1 MRKIIVVLAAILAI
15 ACKPAVGPAPTHGA
29 PTKIEVSGKK
39 GLFLAS
45 GSPSK
50 SLRLSR
56 SLTGRAIVT
65 ASGAALGAVDA
76 NGLPTSV
83 TWTDAGGLAVTATV
97 SQAVQL
103 APASAT
109 SPGYMLLTYDA
120 GAGSVT
126 AAVNLSTGAL
136 ASLDVV
142 PDNWAKIAISGSVA
156 FYDFIMLKKALK
168 KAVKK
173 TTKKTVAPAK

>member
-1 MRKIIVVLAAILAI
+1 MRKNLTWGYAVVLAAVLAI
-15 ACKPAVGPAPTHGA
+15 ACKPAVGPAPTPGA
-29 PTKIEVSGKK
+29 PTRIEVSGKK

-50 SLRLSR
+50 SLALAR
-56 SLTGRAIVT
+56 SISGRAIVT
-65 ASGAALGAVDA
+65 ASGAALGAVDSS
-76 NGLPTSV
+76 GLPTSV

-120 GAGSVT
+120 AAGTLEGVQPYSGGQVT
-126 AAVNLSTGAL
+126 GITQ
-136 ASLDVV
+136 
-142 PDNWAKIAISGSVA
+142 
-156 FYDFIMLKKALK
+156 
-168 KAVKK
+168 
-173 TTKKTVAPAK
+173 